1 MTQKDP
7 YSVLGVAK
15 GATQDEIKKAFRKL
29 AMQYHP
35 DKNKGDKK
43 SEAKFKEVSAAY
55 EVLGDEKKRKEHDT
69 FGSHPG
75 GGFGGFGGRQQ
86 STG

>member
-1 MTQKDP
+1 MSTKDP
-7 YSVLGVAK
+7 YSVLGVPK

-35 DKNKGDKK
+35 DKNKGDTK
-43 SEAKFKEVSAAY
+43 SEAKFKEVTAAY
-55 EVLGDEKKRKEHDT
+55 EVLGDEKKRREHDT
-69 FGSHPG
+69 FGSHSG
-75 GGFGGFGGRQQ
+75 GGFNGFGGRQQ